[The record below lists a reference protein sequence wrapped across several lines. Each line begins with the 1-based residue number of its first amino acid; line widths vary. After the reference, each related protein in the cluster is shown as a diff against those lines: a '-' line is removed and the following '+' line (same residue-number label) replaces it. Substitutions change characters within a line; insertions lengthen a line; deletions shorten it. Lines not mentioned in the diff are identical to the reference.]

1 MIVDEMELVGRL
13 GGVDPLSDE
22 ALMTAEAILQ
32 AAMATATTTELVR
45 IDVGRHLRNRS
56 GRSRRYLAGVA
67 GAAAAALIVVGAL
80 AVAGGGD
87 SHPTSGTHTAATV
100 PAAGTTIR
108 LAGYSFQLP
117 AGYQMVGSDCA
128 ALPPGLT
135 PTIPVVGENSFA
147 AAASTRGGCIEA
159 LLAAGDAA
167 TVPSGA
173 QSVQVGP
180 YQGFVIAGAP
190 TDVVLYVEIPPAE
203 RHHDLVLVASGLNAD
218 QVVAIAESGL
228 PSSIGPA
235 TPCTT
240 GCG

>member
-1 MIVDEMELVGRL
+1 MELVGRL

-56 GRSRRYLAGVA
+56 GRCRRYLAGVA

-87 SHPTSGTHTAATV
+87 SHPTSGTHPAATV

-117 AGYQMVGSDCA
+117 AGYQTVGSDCA

-147 AAASTRGGCIEA
+147 AAASTRGACIEA
-159 LLAAGDAA
+159 LLAAGNVA
-167 TVPSGA
+167 TVPAGA

-180 YQGFVIAGAP
+180 YQGFVTAGAP
-190 TDVVLYVEIPPAE
+190 TDVVLYVEIPAAE
-203 RHHDLVLVASGLNAD
+203 RHHDLILVASGLNAD

-235 TPCTT
+235 TPCTS

>member
-1 MIVDEMELVGRL
+1 VIVNEMELVGRL
-13 GGVDPLSDE
+13 GEVDPLSDE
-22 ALMTAEAILQ
+22 ALMAAEAILQ
-32 AAMATATTTELVR
+32 AAMATATSAEPAQ
-45 IDVGRHLRNRS
+45 IDVSRHLRNRS

-67 GAAAAALIVVGAL
+67 GAAAAALVVVGAF
-80 AVAGGGD
+80 AVMGGGD
-87 SHPTSGTHTAATV
+87 SHPTSGTHPAATV
-100 PAAGTTIR
+100 PVAGTTIR

-117 AGYQMVGSDCA
+117 AGYQTVGSNCG

-135 PTIPVVGENSFA
+135 TIPVVGENSFA
-147 AAASTRGGCIEA
+147 AAASTSGGCIEA

-167 TVPSGA
+167 TVPAGA

-180 YQGFVIAGAP
+180 YQGFVTLGAA
-190 TDVVLYVEIPPAE
+190 TDVVLYVEIPAAE
-203 RHHDLVLVASGLNAD
+203 GHHDLVLVANGLTAN

-228 PSSIGPA
+228 PSSIGPT